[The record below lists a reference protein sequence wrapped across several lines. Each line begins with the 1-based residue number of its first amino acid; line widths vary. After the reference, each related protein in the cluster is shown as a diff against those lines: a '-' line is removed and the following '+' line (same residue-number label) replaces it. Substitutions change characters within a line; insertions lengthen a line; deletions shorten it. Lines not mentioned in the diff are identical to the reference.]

1 MAAAKLYRP
10 CDQTLYLLSCL
21 IIIFDCIIMFVKE
34 MVIKY
39 V

>member
-1 MAAAKLYRP
+1 
-10 CDQTLYLLSCL
+10 
-21 IIIFDCIIMFVKE
+21 MFVKE